1 MQQRYHCIGHRR
13 FRGGGL
19 QLWRIPGN
27 VKFPH
32 REISGIPHPCVASAC
47 TTLLPDSSGTEEP
60 TLISPHSTLLF
71 THLDTSHLQADACIF
86 AWLKTPKDPRK
97 HWKRGFDFAAV
108 LAEKY
113 RATIPTMANGPRPGS
128 PVKLPPE
135 DTRPKVPVDPNMKY
149 PYVIDPLPDGLQTYS
164 QVVRDLRRLMEKEQG
179 HSMVHGMDDEGW
191 VGRFSPQPMC

>member
-71 THLDTSHLQADACIF
+71 THLDTSHLQDDACIF
-86 AWLKTPKDPRK
+86 AWPKTPKDPRK

-108 LAEKY
+108 LVEKY
-113 RATIPTMANGPRPGS
+113 RATTPTRLQPYTS
-128 PVKLPPE
+128 VLTIS
-135 DTRPKVPVDPNMKY
+135 TRPPSCCCRTRHLSIHSALARLTQHHGERATSRQSSQTSARGHTPQSSSR
-149 PYVIDPLPDGLQTYS
+149 PQHEIPL
-164 QVVRDLRRLMEKEQG
+164 RD
-179 HSMVHGMDDEGW
+179 
-191 VGRFSPQPMC
+191 